1 MQVRGDAPLTTPCID
16 QLLTQFRQRGA
27 TSEVITDP
35 VTQPEPPRTQPV
47 RSTVTDKGD
56 PVNEERIRKLEHQM
70 SQLIQQVYTFL
81 KINFLR
87 ICALL
92 FFFLLLFG
100 FFKIMIVGKG
110 GKEKVVLNVNVID
123 VLLIYCTLKL
133 FVQYKLFMAIF

>member
-100 FFKIMIVGKG
+100 FFKNNDSRKRWER
-110 GKEKVVLNVNVID
+110 KS
-123 VLLIYCTLKL
+123 CTKC
-133 FVQYKLFMAIF
+133 

>member
-1 MQVRGDAPLTTPCID
+1 
-16 QLLTQFRQRGA
+16 
-27 TSEVITDP
+27 
-35 VTQPEPPRTQPV
+35 
-47 RSTVTDKGD
+47 
-56 PVNEERIRKLEHQM
+56 M

-92 FFFLLLFG
+92 FFFFCFLA